1 MQQKKRDDLELRS
14 EGTPF
19 VILPWQRWIH
29 SSRMWM
35 RHLATLVIAVI
46 GVIAIMGVI
55 GGFVSSHAILPAEN
69 GELAVDAIVHIS
81 PGSTSRDIGRLLE
94 ENDMIR
100 DARIFV
106 VLSRFLGLDDE
117 LQAGDY
123 LLSPGMN
130 LLEIVSR
137 LREGRVVTEKVT
149 IKEGMNLRQIASL
162 LASKG
167 LVDEERFLTLAQ
179 NDTLIYGEKCP
190 LDKPTPSLEGYLYPD
205 TYIFVRGQSEEEI
218 IKRMVNRFVEV
229 AVPVLQSYDG
239 ETAYT
244 MHELVVLA
252 SIIEKEAMV
261 NRERPIISGVFHNR
275 LRINMPLQSDPTV
288 QYLMDKPRAK
298 LYYSDLAIDSPY
310 NTYKYKGLPPG
321 PISSPGLASLQ
332 AAVNPAEV
340 DYLYFV
346 ARGDGTHVFSRTF
359 AEHVRARRRV
369 GW

>member
-1 MQQKKRDDLELRS
+1 MQQERRDDLALRG
-14 EGTPF
+14 EGSSF
-19 VILPWQRWIH
+19 VPWQRLAH
-29 SSRMWM
+29 SSRKMA
-35 RHLATLVIAVI
+35 RHFVSVMMAAI
-46 GVIAIMGVI
+46 GVLAIVGVVV
-55 GGFVSSHAILPAEN
+55 GLASSYAILPAEN
-69 GELAVDAIVHIS
+69 GQLALDTVIHIS
-81 PGSTSRDIGRLLE
+81 PGSTSTDIGRLLE
-94 ENDMIR
+94 EEGMIR
-100 DARIFV
+100 DARAFV
-106 VLSRFLGLDDE
+106 TLSRVLGLDAH

-130 LLEIVSR
+130 LLEIVNR
-137 LREGRVVTEKVT
+137 LREGRVVTERVT
-149 IKEGMNLRQIASL
+149 IREGMNLRQIAAL

-179 NDTLIYGEKCP
+179 NDKLVYGDRCP
-190 LDKPTPSLEGYLYPD
+190 IDKPIESLEGYLFPD
-205 TYIFVRGQSEEEI
+205 TYIFVRGQSEEDI
-218 IKRMVNRFVEV
+218 IKRMVNRFLEV
-229 AVPVLQSYDG
+229 AMPVLESYDG
-239 ETAYT
+239 EIPYT
-244 MHELVVLA
+244 PHELVSLA

-261 NRERPIISGVFHNR
+261 DRERPIISAVFHNR
-275 LRINMPLQSDPTV
+275 LKINMPLQSDPTV
-288 QYLMDKPRAK
+288 QYVMEKPRAK

-332 AAVNPAEV
+332 AAVNPADV